1 MKDLQGKV
9 AVVTG
14 GGSGIGRELALACA
28 REGMRVVIA
37 DVDGSGMDETLRLL
51 GAAESLAV
59 RCDVSQA
66 GQVESLAEEAY
77 ARFGAVHL
85 LFNNAGVAVCGPA
98 WTTTAEEWQWV
109 LGVNLMGVAHGIR
122 AFVPRMLAQGDPCRV
137 VNTASAAGLISVAG
151 SSVYCVSKHAVVT
164 LSECLQHEL
173 AREGAQVGVSVLCPA
188 FVPTGISDSAR
199 NRPPELATDNPLG
212 EPYARQVRKA
222 VESGRLSAAEV
233 AATTLEAV
241 KAGRFYVIPHGK
253 IKALVEVRMQD
264 ILGERAPTDS
274 TPRPEGRGQAPQTGH
289 LQNRGLTP

>member
-1 MKDLQGKV
+1 MKALAGKV

-28 REGMRVVIA
+28 REGMRVVLA
-37 DVDGSGMDETLRLL
+37 DVDVPGMAQTTQLL
-51 GAAESLAV
+51 GATQSISV
-59 RCDVSQA
+59 PCDVSRA
-66 GQVESLAEEAY
+66 EQVEALAAKTWE
-77 ARFGAVHL
+77 RFGAAHL

-109 LGVNLMGVAHGIR
+109 LGVNLMGVAHGVR
-122 AFVPRMLAQGDPCRV
+122 AFVPRMLEQGDECHV

-164 LSECLQHEL
+164 LSECLAHEL
-173 AREGAQVGVSVLCPA
+173 AREDARIGVSVLCPA
-188 FVPTGISDSAR
+188 FVPTAIHDSAR

-212 EPYARQVRKA
+212 APYSMQVKKA

-241 KAGRFYVIPHGK
+241 KAGTFYVIPHQK
-253 IKALVEVRMQD
+253 IKALVELRMQD
-264 ILGERAPTDS
+264 ILAQRAPTDS
-274 TPRPEGRGQAPQTGH
+274 TPRPLDPPPAPSQGRGNT
-289 LQNRGLTP
+289 